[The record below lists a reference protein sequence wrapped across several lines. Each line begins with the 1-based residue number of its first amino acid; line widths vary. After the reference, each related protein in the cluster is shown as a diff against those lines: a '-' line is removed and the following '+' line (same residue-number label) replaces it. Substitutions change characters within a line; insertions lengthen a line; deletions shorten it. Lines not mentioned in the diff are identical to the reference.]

1 MASWQPPIPAGA
13 LYSKAARALGP
24 ALPLLAYCYDMVD
37 RDGCV
42 KISLH
47 TAASDMDEPYPTIK
61 RWWSMV
67 ESGPFFAEVK
77 KLGRN
82 GMQLKFKT
90 VWIDWRILESR
101 PKTETFGAET
111 GSEMIPNN
119 ETDTPVEIIRDVI
132 GTETGSEMIPKRSGN
147 KVLIDHDQAVF
158 ADVAN
163 ATPPQRTSKRKTP
176 DRTPEQQAYLDR
188 KKAIEDAY
196 IAELDYKPAA
206 FGREAKAAKWLAEQS
221 YTPDQVLRCL
231 RHLQADDFYHGKHI
245 SLQTVSGQIGA
256 FIKSKQIAPRPLTAI
271 PPVVTRAPR
280 PTPEETA
287 REAQKYDPVGDW
299 KRRKEAELRN
309 ERNADI

>member
-111 GSEMIPNN
+111 GSEMIP
-119 ETDTPVEIIRDVI
+119 
-132 GTETGSEMIPKRSGN
+132 KQSGN

-176 DRTPEQQAYLDR
+176 DRTPALSAFACAQYS
-188 KKAIEDAY
+188 AIWRRVSA
-196 IAELDYKPAA
+196 PA
-206 FGREAKAAKWLAEQS
+206 S
-221 YTPDQVLRCL
+221 
-231 RHLQADDFYHGKHI
+231 
-245 SLQTVSGQIGA
+245 
-256 FIKSKQIAPRPLTAI
+256 
-271 PPVVTRAPR
+271 
-280 PTPEETA
+280 
-287 REAQKYDPVGDW
+287 
-299 KRRKEAELRN
+299 
-309 ERNADI
+309 